1 MKPAQP
7 TTDQENATAT
17 PMRKPRRL
25 QTLSFNRM
33 IPNILTLM
41 ALSAGLTA
49 MRFAIQE
56 RWEYAVL
63 AILAAAILDTLDGRV
78 ARLLKGASKF
88 GAELDSL
95 SDFACFGVAPAMML
109 YLWAMQDAGR
119 IGWILVMLF
128 TMCMGLRLA
137 RFNVA
142 KDDVNAPAWK
152 AYFFTGV
159 PAPAGAGLV
168 LLPMV
173 LSFLVGEDYLRT
185 PWIAAA
191 FLFVVGG
198 LLVSAIPTY
207 SFKKLVIPRQRVMPT
222 LLGVAGLAAFAV
234 SIPWVTL
241 AGALFLYLGTIPF
254 SVWAHHRYK
263 SGETEPEIDVDDELG
278 FE

>member
-7 TTDQENATAT
+7 TTN
-17 PMRKPRRL
+17 PPNKRPPRPRRL

-63 AILAAAILDTLDGRV
+63 AILAASILDTLDGRV

-119 IGWILVMLF
+119 LGWILVLLF
-128 TMCMGLRLA
+128 AMCMGLRLA

-142 KDDVNAPAWK
+142 REDANAPAWK
-152 AYFFTGV
+152 TYFFTGV

-173 LSFLVGEDYLRT
+173 LSFLVGDDYLRT
-185 PWIAAA
+185 PWVAAG
-191 FLFVVGG
+191 FLFVIGG
-198 LLVSAIPTY
+198 FLVSAIPTY

-234 SIPWVTL
+234 SVPWITL
-241 AGALFLYLGTIPF
+241 TGVLLLYLGTIPF

-263 SGETEPEIDVDDELG
+263 SGETNPEPEIDVEDELG